1 MLRVYSSNRT
11 ERLVAHLLGRVA
23 MTRPENAFEP
33 IEVVVPSAALRRYL
47 TLATADTTGI
57 CANLQFD
64 FLASWQWRMIRRVLP
79 GVSETSPFAA
89 PRLTWRIYRAFGD
102 EALIQRHPRLHA
114 YLSASDPA
122 MRLELAMRTAGLF
135 DQYVTYRQDWLARW
149 RAGERIIGPADPAR
163 TGAESTSSEAGPDK
177 GARLAADARADELW
191 QADLWRWL
199 NRDLG
204 VGAVHP
210 AEAFVRELER
220 AGPKAARRFGLP
232 EQAHLFALPD
242 MAPLHRDLVIQLGR
256 WMSLDLYLLDPC
268 EAYWHDIESPR
279 RIARLAARGRAEGV
293 ETGNRLLAAWG
304 RQTQALVAGLASA
317 ADSVSGFDAFDS
329 DTGFEPNPDDTLLA
343 RVQNAI
349 LELEEFVPDSIELDD
364 GDRSLEVH
372 VCHSLTRELEVV
384 QDRLLGLFAAN
395 RGLTPGD
402 VLVAV
407 PDIDAAA
414 PLVEAVFGT
423 ATDPWRIPFTITG
436 RASRDSEGPTRA
448 LTSLLDLAM
457 SRVTATALFALLQQP
472 IIARRFDFDD
482 EALERLHQW
491 LIDAGFRWGLD
502 ASHRASFGVP
512 AAQRHTLGDAIE
524 RLLLGYASPDAM
536 LEPFADRIGVAGA
549 EGADALTLGAL
560 WQFQAGLSRLRQDL
574 IQPHRPADWGRI
586 AQRALDDFL
595 APDRDDRAPLR
606 ELRETLANL
615 VGDMI
620 DGDVDE
626 PVPFAAF
633 RAALLRALAPSA
645 PGGIPGGAVTFTS
658 LAQLRAVPF
667 RVVCLLG
674 LDHGAFPKAVR
685 PAEFDLMAQLP
696 RPGDRQRRDDD
707 RNLFLDLLLAAR
719 EVVHLSH
726 CGRSVVDNAA
736 QPPSAVVSELLEA
749 LRPALIGADRLRLV
763 VEHPLQPFSAEALSI
778 DADPRRRSHN
788 RDYALALAQAAR
800 TGTALPGRSDSD
812 RNPNEASDITN
823 ADAAGDSAQLLPVFV
838 STRVAPRPPKPEGGV
853 DVETVRTIGLDDL
866 VRFFRNP
873 AEAFLRA
880 RLGIDLPRG
889 RLTLGDD
896 EPILPGS
903 DERRSLASR
912 LLPPLIAGT
921 GAAALADLQALARA
935 GGEWPEGLIGQTT
948 LGTELAELEA
958 FAGRVRLALHS
969 GPRPTRSVDTVINVD
984 GEPWRLRGVV
994 EAGPGQGL
1002 LRWRYANR
1010 ASTDLLELWIRH
1022 LGLLA
1027 GTAITTADVNTT
1039 ADVSTTADVRTTAAA
1054 GATAAAGTGPA
1065 AITSCHLARDE
1076 DFRLRAPGD
1085 AVALLADL
1093 VRLYR
1098 EGMAAPLPFYPKAAW
1113 QLVGLKE
1120 SLAAVTRTWVGGP
1133 HQPWAESTDASVRL
1147 VRRGLAPGLDPAFF
1161 DCAHRVFEP
1170 LLAWQV
1176 DPADDVGRSAAGDVG
1191 RSAPAA
1197 EAAAAADAGP
1207 PAKSKP
1213 RSKAGSR

>member
-11 ERLVAHLLGRVA
+11 ERLVAHLLARVA
-23 MTRPENAFEP
+23 MTRPDNAFEP

-79 GVSETSPFAA
+79 GVSDTSPFAA
-89 PRLTWRIYRAFGD
+89 NRLTWRIYRAFGD
-102 EALIQRHPRLHA
+102 DALVQRHPRLHA
-114 YLSASDPA
+114 YLTASDPA
-122 MRLELAMRTAGLF
+122 MRLELALRTAGLF
-135 DQYVTYRQDWLARW
+135 EQYVTYRQDWLARW
-149 RAGERIIGPADPAR
+149 RAGERILVPGDPAR
-163 TGAESTSSEAGPDK
+163 ARVSTTRINTTQADGEADP
-177 GARLAADARADELW
+177 GARLGADARADEQW

-220 AGPKAARRFGLP
+220 AGPQAARRFGLP
-232 EQAHLFALPD
+232 GQAHLFALPD
-242 MAPLHRDLVIQLGR
+242 MAPLHRELVIQLGR
-256 WMSLDLYLLDPC
+256 WMALDLYLLDPC

-279 RIARLAARGRAEGV
+279 RLARLAARGRAEGV

-304 RQTQALVAGLASA
+304 RQTQALVSGLASA
-317 ADSVSGFDAFDS
+317 ADAVTGFDAFDS
-329 DTGFEPNPDDTLLA
+329 DTDFEANPDDSLLA
-343 RVQNAI
+343 RLQNAI
-349 LELEEFVPDSIELDD
+349 LELEEFAPDSIELADD
-364 GDRSLEVH
+364 DRSLEVH

-384 QDRLLGLFAAN
+384 QDRLLGLFAAD
-395 RGLTPGD
+395 RGLTPAD

-414 PLVEAVFGT
+414 PLIEAVFGT
-423 ATDPWRIPFTITG
+423 ATEPWRIPFSITG

-448 LTSLLDLAM
+448 LTSVLDLAM

-472 IIARRFDFDD
+472 IVGRRFGLDD

-502 ASHRASFGVP
+502 ANHRASFGVP
-512 AAQRHTLGDAIE
+512 AAQRHTLSDAIE
-524 RLLLGYASPDAM
+524 RLLLGYASPDA
-536 LEPFADRIGVAGA
+536 LIEPFADRIGVAGA

-560 WQFQAGLSRLRQDL
+560 WQFQSALSRLRNEL

-586 AQRALDDFL
+586 TQRVLDDFL
-595 APDRDDRAPLR
+595 APERDDRAPLR
-606 ELRETLANL
+606 ELRETLAAL
-615 VGDMI
+615 VGDMV
-620 DGDVDE
+620 DGEVDE

-707 RNLFLDLLLAAR
+707 RNLFLDLLLASR

-726 CGRSVVDNAA
+726 CGRSVIDNAA
-736 QPPSAVVSELLEA
+736 QPPSAVVSELLET
-749 LRPALIGADRLRLV
+749 LRPALIGADRSRLV
-763 VEHPLQPFSAEALSI
+763 IEHPLQPFSADALSV

-788 RDYALALAQAAR
+788 RDYAQALAQAAR
-800 TGTALPGRSDSD
+800 AARADFALPARPVRD
-812 RNPNEASDITN
+812 RTASGNGDRRPAPLGNEVADLGHDDESGDN
-823 ADAAGDSAQLLPVFV
+823 ARQLPIFVAAPLPA
-838 STRVAPRPPKPEGGV
+838 RAERADDGAGAE
-853 DVETVRTIGLDDL
+853 RIIGLDDL

-873 AEAFLRA
+873 AEAFLRS
-880 RLGIDLPRG
+880 RLGIELPRR
-889 RLTLGDD
+889 RLALGDD

-903 DERRSLASR
+903 DERRSLATR
-912 LLPPLIAGT
+912 LLPPLIAGS

-948 LGTELAELEA
+948 LGAELADLEG
-958 FAGRVRLALHS
+958 FARRVRLAR
-969 GPRPTRSVDTVINVD
+969 GTAPRPARPIDVAITID
-984 GEPWRLRGVV
+984 GEAWRLRGVV
-994 EAGPGQGL
+994 EASPGQGL

-1010 ASTDLLELWIRH
+1010 ASTDVLELWIRH

-1027 GTAITTADVNTT
+1027 G
-1039 ADVSTTADVRTTAAA
+1039 AAEPQP
-1054 GATAAAGTGPA
+1054 ATVV
-1065 AITSCHLARDE
+1065 SCHLARDE
-1076 DFRLRAPGD
+1076 DVQLRAPIE
-1085 AVALLADL
+1085 VISLLADL
-1093 VRLYR
+1093 IRLYR
-1098 EGMAAPLPFYPKAAW
+1098 DGMAAPLPFYPKAAW
-1113 QLVGLKE
+1113 QLVGQGE
-1120 SLAAVTRTWVGGP
+1120 TLAAVTRTWVGGP
-1133 HQPWAESTDASVRL
+1133 HQLWAESSDASVRL
-1147 VRRGLAPGLDPAFF
+1147 VRRGLAPGLDEAFV
-1161 DCAHRVFEP
+1161 DCARRVFEP
-1170 LLAWQV
+1170 LLAWQGE
-1176 DPADDVGRSAAGDVG
+1176 ATDDGRQ
-1191 RSAPAA
+1191 AP
-1197 EAAAAADAGP
+1197 P
-1207 PAKSKP
+1207 P
-1213 RSKAGSR
+1213 RSKAGAR